1 MSGGRV
7 PADPVR
13 GALLPGDPAR
23 GGWLPGRCVRREWFP
38 CGAGRG
44 VLRLLALLLLAGG
57 CKIQETGR
65 ADSMVADSLAAGDRQ
80 AMQEVRRAVDVA
92 RALRARPDSA
102 DAILT
107 AHRITRSGLDSLLYR
122 IAADPRLATQYERG
136 LASASADEL

>member
-1 MSGGRV
+1 MKDGRFPGGPPRSGRLSDRRV
-7 PADPVR
+7 RSGWVACSAVHL
-13 GALLPGDPAR
+13 LLP
-23 GGWLPGRCVRREWFP
+23 
-38 CGAGRG
+38 
-44 VLRLLALLLLAGG
+44 LLALFLLAGG

-102 DAILT
+102 NAILT